1 MSMDDA
7 VKKYRDRRA
16 ERIQKRNGGCENI
29 DAVEEFRKRRSGRL
43 EERMDA
49 GIGWAYGLA
58 KSEGIDTTG
67 MTPKEVFEALD
78 KKGISTGK
86 NGPNKGGAKQAK
98 AENKNGEKK
107 RVTNSKSAI
116 GVKESDGSGYKGK
129 PGEVKSGKSG
139 NLRPKSAAAKKIDT
153 ADAAYET
160 KLFKESGGKKGRE
173 KNSLTDYIDANGNLS
188 PERQK
193 VHDEIIQKFFADK
206 IPYDGKP
213 TMVMSGGGPASGKS
227 FIEKSAR
234 AKFGDDTTVTIDP
247 DAFKAMLPGYA
258 EMAKNGTD
266 AAPHY
271 HEESSA
277 LAKRAYQYAVDN
289 GLNAVYDGTGDGS
302 VKSVMK
308 KLKTAQDAGY
318 AVKGQYVTVDTDEAI
333 RRNQA
338 RYEHMKEK
346 YENGESDIPPRL
358 PKVEDVRNI
367 HAAVTDV
374 ALDAAGLFDD
384 WELTDNNVKP
394 GEERPVI
401 ARCKKGGEIEVVPG
415 MEDRV
420 QKWLDKGTGGAKV
433 VNGKIVR
440 RKSA

>member
-1 MSMDDA
+1 MDKAVRDYKKRRKARLDA
-7 VKKYRDRRA
+7 K
-16 ERIQKRNGGCENI
+16 NGVVEKV
-29 DAVEEFRKRRSGRL
+29 DSVEEYKKRRKERL
-43 EERMDA
+43 LSRMDA
-49 GIGWAYGLA
+49 GQGWVFGALKAEGVDT
-58 KSEGIDTTG
+58 SEMDLG
-67 MTPKEVFEALD
+67 EAFEAWNKLNE
-78 KKGISTGK
+78 G
-86 NGPNKGGAKQAK
+86 KGGSQKK
-98 AENKNGEKK
+98 EEGTKGKKEKK
-107 RVTNSKSAI
+107 EEEKKPKL
-116 GVKESDGSGYKGK
+116 GKKESDGSGYSGK

-139 NLRPKSAAAKKIDT
+139 NMKPKNDAAKRIDT
-153 ADAAYET
+153 KDALYET
-160 KLFKESGGKKGRE
+160 QLYKDSGGKKGRE
-173 KNSLTDYIDANGNLS
+173 KNSLSEHIDENGNLS

-213 TMVMSGGGPASGKS
+213 TMIMSGGGPASGKS

-234 AKFGDDTTVTIDP
+234 SQFGDDTTVTIDP

-258 EMAKNGTD
+258 EMAKTSKD

-302 VKSVMK
+302 VNSVMK

-318 AVKGQYVTVDTDEAI
+318 AVKGQYVTVDTDEAL

-338 RYEHMKEK
+338 RFEHMKEK
-346 YENGESDIPPRL
+346 FEKGESDTPPRL
-358 PKVEDVRNI
+358 PKEEDVRNI

-384 WELTDNNVKP
+384 WELTDNNGKP
-394 GEERPVI
+394 GEERPII

-415 MEDRV
+415 MEDKV
-420 QKWLDKGTGGAKV
+420 QKWLDKGTTGAKV
-433 VNGKIVR
+433 VDGKIVR
-440 RKSA
+440 PKK